1 VRARNVVVAAGTLGT
16 LGLLLRCRDR
26 LHSLPLL
33 SPRLGEKVRTNSES
47 LLGSIANDNRVD
59 YSKGVAISSIVH
71 ADAVTRVEPVR
82 YPEGSSFIRML
93 TLPLVD
99 VAGRSGRVRL
109 WKIVWA
115 IVRRPLDFVREKVF
129 PHWAR
134 RTTIL
139 LVMQAQDNFLTMR
152 WGKRASGL
160 LGQGTVTSRATS
172 RPAPSEVP
180 VAHAMARRF
189 AAETDGTAVASWSEL
204 LFDMSITAHLLGG
217 CPMGR
222 TADEGVVQSNG
233 EAFHYP
239 GLFVLDGSIVPGN
252 PGVNP
257 SLTITAL
264 AEYALS
270 QVPPRGHG

>member
-1 VRARNVVVAAGTLGT
+1 
-16 LGLLLRCRDR
+16 
-26 LHSLPLL
+26 
-33 SPRLGEKVRTNSES
+33 
-47 LLGSIANDNRVD
+47 
-59 YSKGVAISSIVH
+59 
-71 ADAVTRVEPVR
+71 
-82 YPEGSSFIRML
+82 
-93 TLPLVD
+93 
-99 VAGRSGRVRL
+99 
-109 WKIVWA
+109 
-115 IVRRPLDFVREKVF
+115 
-129 PHWAR
+129 
-134 RTTIL
+134 
-139 LVMQAQDNFLTMR
+139 
-152 WGKRASGL
+152 
-160 LGQGTVTSRATS
+160 
-172 RPAPSEVP
+172 
-180 VAHAMARRF
+180 MARRF